1 MSVWSILVVLT
12 SLQVHAQPPSKK
24 SKMPTE
30 KELKMEPSKSAV
42 PSISRLDPVP
52 QLIQEA
58 EVVKSKNPTLA
69 AEKLEEAI
77 KLSIQNGNKSQEAK
91 CYQLL
96 GSIQLN
102 RGLNELAIKNS
113 QRALS
118 LFGQEKSFT
127 EANAARFQLAEG
139 YYANNQL
146 EEALQQYQQHNKI
159 AVAQKDETSATKSK
173 FKIAEIQNKTGKSNK
188 AISAYE
194 EIAQKE
200 ERKGNQEGV
209 TEANKRIGEIYQSK
223 KQNKQALDYY
233 KKAQEAAETEQDAE
247 KLSEINE
254 NISSVLK
261 DDKKYEEELVVRK
274 KTLEFSKES
283 KKPEVENK
291 ENLAIGNTYLDMNQ
305 SQAAIPYLQRS
316 IEISDKLGKLQE
328 KGEALRAL
336 SEAYKQQ
343 KKFEKAMQTFQK
355 YLTIKDSMI
364 KEKEQE
370 LEEMLST
377 NIALT
382 QKQKKIDFL
391 EKDMEL
397 NRQTI
402 SALTHEKI
410 AQEERMSRQRTI
422 IYALGIGIILIV
434 IASYLLYKNI
444 QKRRI
449 ANQLLALK
457 SLRSQMNPHFI
468 FNALNSVNAFISKND
483 EKSANKYLS
492 DFSKLMRMVMEN
504 SQYEFVP
511 LAQEINL
518 LKLYLSLEHFRFQDK
533 FDYDFQVD
541 ESIDTE
547 QYEVPPMLIQ
557 PYIENAIWHGL
568 RYKEEKGYL
577 SIHIK
582 SDGQKGILILIED
595 DGIGRTR
602 SLALKTANQQNTKST
617 GIKNTVGR
625 ISLVNELYQK
635 NIKLEISDSD
645 LSQQDTGT
653 KVSIKLPS
661 KGPAFSL

>member
-1 MSVWSILVVLT
+1 
-12 SLQVHAQPPSKK
+12 
-24 SKMPTE
+24 
-30 KELKMEPSKSAV
+30 MEPSKMSA
-42 PSISRLDPVP
+42 PSSIRQDPA
-52 QLIQEA
+52 QLLIQEA
-58 EVVKSKNPTLA
+58 EVLKIKNPTLA

-77 KLSIQNGNKSQEAK
+77 KLSIQNGNKNQEAQ

-96 GSIQLN
+96 GSIQLS
-102 RGLNELAIKNS
+102 RGLNELSIKNS
-113 QRALS
+113 LRAMS
-118 LFGQEKSFT
+118 LYGQEKSIN

-146 EEALQQYQQHNKI
+146 EEALQQYQQHNK
-159 AVAQKDETSATKSK
+159 VAETQKDDAAATKSK
-173 FKIAEIQNKTGKSNK
+173 FKIAEIQNKKGKSSK
-188 AISAYE
+188 AIVAYE
-194 EIAQKE
+194 EIAQDEKI
-200 ERKGNQEGV
+200 KGNQEGV
-209 TEANKRIGEIYQSK
+209 TEANKRIGEIYQSQ
-223 KQNKQALDYY
+223 KQNKRALDYY
-233 KKAQEAAETEQDAE
+233 KQAQEAAETEQDAE
-247 KLSEINE
+247 KISEINE

-261 DDKKYEEELVVRK
+261 DDKKYDEELVVRK
-274 KTLEFSKES
+274 KTLEYSKES

-316 IEISDKLGKLQE
+316 IEISQKLGKMEE

-343 KKFEKAMQTFQK
+343 KKFEKAMLTFQR
-355 YLTIKDSMI
+355 YLAIKDSMI
-364 KEKEQE
+364 DERERE
-370 LEEMLST
+370 IEEMLST

-410 AQEERMSRQRTI
+410 AQEERMSRQRII
-422 IYALGIGIILIV
+422 IYSMAIGIILIV

-468 FNALNSVNAFISKND
+468 FNALNSVNAFIAKND
-483 EKSANKYLS
+483 ERSANKYLS

-504 SQYEFVP
+504 SQHEFVP
-511 LAQEINL
+511 LSQEIDL

-533 FDYDFQVD
+533 FEYEFNVD
-541 ESIDTE
+541 ELIDTDL
-547 QYEVPPMLIQ
+547 YEVPPMLIQ

-568 RYKEEKGYL
+568 RYKEEKGQL
-577 SIHIK
+577 SVEIK
-582 SDGQKGILILIED
+582 SDGQKGILILIKD
-595 DGIGRTR
+595 NGIGRTR
-602 SLALKTANQQNTKST
+602 SLALKTVNQQSTKST

-625 ISLVNELYQK
+625 ISLVNELYRK
-635 NIKLEISDSD
+635 NIQLEIGDGD
-645 LSQQDTGT
+645 AQQKDVGT
-653 KVSIKLPS
+653 SVIIRLPLKSLAVSL
-661 KGPAFSL
+661 